1 MPQVQKQSGKS
12 DCGCF
17 AVAWAV
23 HLAYGDKPETIILDQ
38 TQLGSHLEACLLETL
53 SIKFLFRR
61 VLVQQSQH
69 IGYRGN
75 MSLSNYVTEL
85 YGQSTQVTTC
95 QLQKTDSKM
104 TRISNHLTFLTRC
117 QKCGFT
123 PKGLRLKAPVQS
135 ANTAKILK

>member
-23 HLAYGDKPETIILDQ
+23 HLAYGDKPATIILDQ

-75 MSLSNYVTEL
+75 MSLSNYI
-85 YGQSTQVTTC
+85 Y
-95 QLQKTDSKM
+95 
-104 TRISNHLTFLTRC
+104 I
-117 QKCGFT
+117 
-123 PKGLRLKAPVQS
+123 
-135 ANTAKILK
+135 